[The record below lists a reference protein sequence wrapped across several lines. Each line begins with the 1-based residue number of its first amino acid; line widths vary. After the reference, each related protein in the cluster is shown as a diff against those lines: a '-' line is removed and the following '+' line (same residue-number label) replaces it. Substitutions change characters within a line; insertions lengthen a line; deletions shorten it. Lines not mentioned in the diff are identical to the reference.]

1 MKLKEAVKIA
11 RNCAAHSSM
20 RHKLGA
26 VIFDNK
32 FHATGY
38 NRSYNTHY
46 KDSIHAEE
54 DAIKNAN
61 RIGINFEKST
71 LVVVRINNKGD
82 FLCSFPCSKC
92 QKLIKQMKIPTT
104 YFIS

>member
-1 MKLKEAVKIA
+1 MKLKEAVEIA
-11 RNCAAHSSM
+11 SNCAENSTM

-26 VIFDNK
+26 VIFDSK
-32 FHATGY
+32 YHALGR
-38 NRSYNTHY
+38 NRICNTHY

-61 RIGINFEKST
+61 RIGINYEKST

-82 FLCSFPCSKC
+82 FLRSFPCSKC
-92 QKLIKQMKIPTT
+92 QKLIKQMKIPLV
-104 YFIS
+104 YYIS